1 MIAMRLHSLLG
12 LACLTLVTLSRGEEE
27 LQQPTGE
34 EMICSQE
41 HAGDCYPKLFQPTKD
56 FQVIREGQDLP
67 PGLHVQMDMTTG
79 KKQARLN
86 IPEEGEA
93 IPEIIELSKEQAIV
107 VVPQPEEEKPEPS
120 PPAGAPVYESA
131 GKIRKYP

>member
-1 MIAMRLHSLLG
+1 MRTHGLLG
-12 LACLTLVTLSRGEEE
+12 LACLALANLSRAEEQ
-27 LQQPTGE
+27 LQQPTGD

-41 HAGDCYPKLFQPTKD
+41 TAGDCYPKLFQPTKD
-56 FQVIREGQDLP
+56 FQIIREGQDIP

-93 IPEIIELSKEQAIV
+93 IPQVIELSKDQAIV
-107 VVPQPEEEKPEPS
+107 VVPQPEDAQPEPS

-131 GKIRKYP
+131 GKIRKGP